1 MWPSLALGLIVVQ
14 SLSCVWFLRPQ
25 ELQHVRLSGPSLSP
39 RVCSNSCPSSW
50 WCHPTILSSVTTFSS
65 CLQSFVE
72 SFPMSRLFASG
83 APKYWSFSIIPSNE
97 YSGFISFRID
107 GFDLLAVQ
115 GTLLYDKD
123 IKMNISLTVESSEW
137 FCLLLPFFIPT
148 PLILMHLY
156 YSLLFLSGEKYMH
169 PKVSNHGT
177 FFPMSQAWVD
187 HSWPLGNEWKPV
199 IGSQIRKGPASTLS
213 ISFLKMEK
221 SGENDR
227 LISSTLLL
235 GCDPGCFMMYGLC
248 MR

>member
-1 MWPSLALGLIVVQ
+1 
-14 SLSCVWFLRPQ
+14 
-25 ELQHVRLSGPSLSP
+25 
-39 RVCSNSCPSSW
+39 
-50 WCHPTILSSVTTFSS
+50 
-65 CLQSFVE
+65 
-72 SFPMSRLFASG
+72 
-83 APKYWSFSIIPSNE
+83 
-97 YSGFISFRID
+97 
-107 GFDLLAVQ
+107 
-115 GTLLYDKD
+115 
-123 IKMNISLTVESSEW
+123 MNISLTVESSEW
-137 FCLLLPFFIPT
+137 FCLLLPFFIRT

-227 LISSTLLL
+227 LSPAHCFWVVILDVLWCMDCVWGRYGFRNHRNRNVKGKNIPMDGAVPACCSENICWASSLE
-235 GCDPGCFMMYGLC
+235 GCIRRLIRVGL
-248 MR
+248 RESGRKGTGKEGKQT